1 MPNHD
6 RYETDILKTL
16 QRIANAL
23 ERIDLTLR
31 DNNSE
36 KNERNT
42 KETKDFCKTCAVSGI
57 DAFTRGV
64 ETLSKI
70 YDDK

>member
-16 QRIANAL
+16 QRIAGSL

-36 KNERNT
+36 NNERIYKEKAMINA
-42 KETKDFCKTCAVSGI
+42 KETIDKYDCSGP
-57 DAFTRGV
+57 
-64 ETLSKI
+64 
-70 YDDK
+70 